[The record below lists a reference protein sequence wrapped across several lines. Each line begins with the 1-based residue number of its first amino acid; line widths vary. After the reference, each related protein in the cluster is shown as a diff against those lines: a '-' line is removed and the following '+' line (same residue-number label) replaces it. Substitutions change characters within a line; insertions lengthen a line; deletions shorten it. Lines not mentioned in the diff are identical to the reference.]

1 MDYSKYIRVIEGF
14 PTKEI
19 SFKDISPLLAN
30 PEAFRS
36 AIKERASYVKEW
48 GADAI
53 IGPESRGFIFGCPVA
68 LEANVSFIM
77 ARKQGKLP
85 GSTIAKEFTL
95 EYGKAVIE
103 LPEFLMK
110 PGMRIVLID
119 DLMATGGTLKAM
131 KELIEENGSKVVGII
146 SLIELTDLKGRDLFK
161 DTPVVTFMKVPH

>member
-30 PEAFRS
+30 PDAFRS
-36 AIKERASYVKEW
+36 AIKEMASYVKEW
-48 GADAI
+48 KADFI

-68 LEANVSFIM
+68 LEANVGFIM

-85 GSTIAKEFTL
+85 GSTISKEFTL

-103 LPEFLMK
+103 LPEFLIK
-110 PGMRIVLID
+110 PGMKVVLID

-131 KELIEENGSKVVGII
+131 KELVEENGGKVAGII
-146 SLIELTDLKGRDLFK
+146 TLIELTDLKGREHFK